1 MIDNEIK
8 DWLGVL
14 VMDDIG
20 FSKRKTLKLGFE
32 TYVTVL
38 KTNDIKTMFLI
49 MIIRVDVDIS
59 SQWQNLISFFK
70 LARQKC

>member
-1 MIDNEIK
+1 
-8 DWLGVL
+8 
-14 VMDDIG
+14 MDDIG

-38 KTNDIKTMFLI
+38 KTNDIKTMFLL

-59 SQWQNLISFFK
+59 SQ
-70 LARQKC
+70 